1 MEDAQYP
8 AVTLCLEEPFTEE
21 KLSAFNVTKA
31 QYANP
36 GLYNY
41 QIISHL
47 YTIPYDDVSLREKS
61 I

>member
-1 MEDAQYP
+1 VEDAQYP
-8 AVTLCLEEPFTEE
+8 AVTLCLEVPFTEE
-21 KLSAFNVTKA
+21 KLSAFNVTKN
-31 QYANP
+31 QYINP

-41 QIISHL
+41 QNISYL